1 MHAANEDEVACAVYN
16 AECAYLETVK
26 LLQHFDDAPAKALV
40 QMAEAQAKLLECI
53 AFLADACR
61 IKREAQF

>member
-1 MHAANEDEVACAVYN
+1 MLAANEDEVACAIYN
-16 AECAYLETVK
+16 AECSYLETVK
-26 LLQHFDDAPAKALV
+26 LLQHFDDAPAKALI

-61 IKREAQF
+61 IKREVKL

>member
-1 MHAANEDEVACAVYN
+1 MRAANEDEEACAIYK
-16 AECAYLETVK
+16 AECPYLETVK

>member
-1 MHAANEDEVACAVYN
+1 MLAENEDEVAYAIYN

-26 LLQHFDDAPAKALV
+26 LLQRFDDAPAKALV

>member
-1 MHAANEDEVACAVYN
+1 MLAENEDEVAYAIYN

-26 LLQHFDDAPAKALV
+26 LLQRFDDAPAKALI

>member
-40 QMAEAQAKLLECI
+40 QMAEAQAKLLECMR
-53 AFLADACR
+53 FLMDACAIER
-61 IKREAQF
+61 A